1 MYMLSSVL
9 LLGTLASLVRGDG
22 APVVDL
28 GYAKFSGY
36 QNTSSGL
43 NQYHGIYYAEPPVGE
58 LRWRKARPIEPYM
71 TPGQTID
78 ASQIGPSCWNGV
90 PSWRAHTAV
99 TIAPGTN
106 SSSENC
112 LLLDVFTPMNPDG
125 PSLPVLVEIHGGGYT
140 QGSAQS
146 PRPDSIMWRAN
157 GSFVWV
163 SIQYRLGMFG
173 FLAGRDIYDNG
184 GSECWPVGSTCR
196 FGVGATTHCC
206 FRWRSDKSH
215 YHRKF
220 RRRRYAPYP
229 SVLVTTSLAL
239 HV

>member
-1 MYMLSSVL
+1 MMLYL
-9 LLGTLASLVRGDG
+9 LSILACLSLVYGGG
-22 APVVDL
+22 APVVNL
-28 GYAKFSGY
+28 GYASFSGY
-36 QNTSSGL
+36 QNTTSGL
-43 NQYHGIYYAEPPVGE
+43 NQYHGIYYAQPPVGE
-58 LRWRKARPIEPYM
+58 LRWRKARPIEPSM

-90 PSWRAHTAV
+90 PSWRAHSAV

-112 LLLDVFTPMNPDG
+112 LLLDVFTPMNPKS

-184 GSECWPVGSTCR
+184 DLNVGLLDQRAGLEWVQRHIAAFGGDPTKVTITGSSAGGGNFPPLTCCLR
-196 FGVGATTHCC
+196 VCC
-206 FRWRSDKSH
+206 
-215 YHRKF
+215 
-220 RRRRYAPYP
+220 
-229 SVLVTTSLAL
+229 
-239 HV
+239 